1 MTPRQAPMSTQNRL
15 LLTGNRLACL
25 LASWPRLLVLA
36 NRWRCLL
43 VLAWPLLA
51 CLLPASVAHGPMRG
65 HLSGWPKCGRT
76 VKRTAYKP
84 LPITSA

>member
-1 MTPRQAPMSTQNRL
+1 MSTQNRL
-15 LLTGNRLACL
+15 LLTGNWLACL
-25 LASWPRLLVLA
+25 LASWPR
-36 NRWRCLL
+36 LL

-76 VKRTAYKP
+76 VKRTACKP
-84 LPITSA
+84 LPITTA